1 MNGRSNISFEF
12 FPPRTEEG
20 RAKLKI
26 TRQQLQQFKPEF
38 FSVTYGAGGSTRDGT
53 LAVVQE
59 ILDEGYAPSPHLACI
74 GMSRAEICAVLDQY
88 RALGIRHIVAL
99 RGDMPSGMIGMGDLS
114 YACELVRLI
123 RELHGDWFHVSVAG
137 YPEYHP
143 QARSAQ
149 VDLQHFADKVKAGA
163 DEAITQYF
171 FNADAYFAFVDE
183 VQALGV
189 DVPIMPGIMPIAG
202 FTQLARFSDACGTEI
217 PRWLRLKLQSYGDDT
232 ASIRSLGL
240 DVVTELADRLLSGGA
255 PGLHFYTLNQAGL
268 VSTICQR
275 LGM

>member
-74 GMSRAEICAVLDQY
+74 GMSRAEIGAVLDQY

-99 RGDMPSGMIGMGDLS
+99 RGDMPSGTMGMGDLS

-149 VDLQHFADKVKAGA
+149 ADLQHFADKVKAGA

-171 FNADAYFAFVDE
+171 FNADAYFAFADE

-217 PRWLRLKLQSYGDDT
+217 PRWLRLKLQSYGDDA